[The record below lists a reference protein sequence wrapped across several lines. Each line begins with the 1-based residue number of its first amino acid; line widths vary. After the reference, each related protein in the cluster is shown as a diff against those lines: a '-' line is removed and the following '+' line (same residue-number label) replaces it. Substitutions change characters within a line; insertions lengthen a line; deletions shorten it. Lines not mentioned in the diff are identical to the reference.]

1 MSAKEVR
8 AWRNRALERLYPL
21 VFQDAILV
29 KMREGGQL
37 ANRAVYVALGVN
49 PDGAKFRLQV
59 LTEPNNCG
67 V

>member
-1 MSAKEVR
+1 MQRKCGRGAIVRWSGCIRWCFKMRYWSRCVR
-8 AWRNRALERLYPL
+8 A
-21 VFQDAILV
+21 
-29 KMREGGQL
+29 GQL